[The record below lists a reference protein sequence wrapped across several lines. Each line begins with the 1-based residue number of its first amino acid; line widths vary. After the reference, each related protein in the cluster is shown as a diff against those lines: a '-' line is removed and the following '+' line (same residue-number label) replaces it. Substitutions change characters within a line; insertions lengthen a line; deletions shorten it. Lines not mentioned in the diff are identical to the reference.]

1 MRTRLR
7 EQVEPEVSAE
17 TAQAPARLVPSRD
30 AYGRDAAPWRR
41 AAPLTAEDTALPGR
55 MLMLLSRL
63 HRSELELKA
72 QAEQAD
78 AAGQGV

>member
-1 MRTRLR
+1 
-7 EQVEPEVSAE
+7 
-17 TAQAPARLVPSRD
+17 
-30 AYGRDAAPWRR
+30 
-41 AAPLTAEDTALPGR
+41 

-78 AAGQGV
+78 AAGRGA